1 MQLFSNGYFFDFF
14 ELHHIII
21 LQTSDRPSTAS
32 ALESP
37 LAMFKSRESSA
48 NTDLRKTASAKFP
61 GIRSDVSVPSTAHS
75 ATHSTTGSAADS
87 AAHSAAESA
96 VSRVYECPLY
106 RTSARAGT
114 LSSTGH
120 STNFV
125 TSVSLPTVDQS
136 DLWIM
141 RGVAL
146 LCQLDD

>member
-1 MQLFSNGYFFDFF
+1 MHRFSNFSEQFKSRICYRSMHISFRFFFNLF
-14 ELHHIII
+14 MFIF
-21 LQTSDRPSTAS
+21 LQTSNIPSTAS

-48 NTDLRKTASAKFP
+48 IQDVGHPPSD
-61 GIRSDVSVPSTAHS
+61 RSNHSPSEF
-75 ATHSTTGSAADS
+75 STTTTTTTWDNST
-87 AAHSAAESA
+87 
-96 VSRVYECPLY
+96 YECPLY

-125 TSVSLPTVDQS
+125 TSVSLTTVDEPEF
-136 DLWIM
+136 WIM

>member
-48 NTDLRKTASAKFP
+48 NTDLRKTASAKSL
-61 GIRSDVSVPSTAHS
+61 GMRSDVSVPSTAHS
-75 ATHSTTGSAADS
+75 ATESTTGSAADS
-87 AAHSAAESA
+87 AAEST